1 MERFQHTAYIGT
13 HSSSYAL
20 RGVSRQA
27 GAPLVVILTGITS
40 SALEWSAVCRHLE
53 KEASVLLYER
63 TGYGQ
68 SEACPTAEPDSL
80 TVVDELSGLLTAAA
94 LPPPY
99 LVVGHSWGG
108 ILARE
113 FLAAHGPE
121 VICGMVLVD
130 AVQEQMLFA
139 TWPEPSIAAVT
150 AGLDYM
156 EVVGLT
162 RDHRLTEAEWAEL
175 MAEEASP
182 HHTQQAT
189 RELPYLQVS
198 RGVLAKKQQLPPGR
212 DLLCGQLLSVLRGNS
227 HRDHERMY
235 HRGVAHGLGT
245 EAERAAF
252 RQYLERWDASEER
265 FQRELLNLSSNVRF
279 STTTESGHNM
289 QITEPER
296 VADEIRWVLR
306 RTSFVSRKLVSDH
319 QIIT

>member
-1 MERFQHTAYIGT
+1 MKHFRHTAHIGT
-13 HSSSYAL
+13 HSLSYAL
-20 RGVSRQA
+20 RGIPRQP
-27 GAPLVVILTGITS
+27 GAPLVVVLTGITS

-53 KEASVLLYER
+53 HEASVLLYER

-80 TVVDELSGLLTAAA
+80 TIVDELSRLLVAAA

-113 FLAAHGPE
+113 FLAARGHE
-121 VICGMVLVD
+121 AICGMVLVD
-130 AVQEQMLFA
+130 AVQERMLFEM
-139 TWPEPSIAAVT
+139 WPDPSIAAVT

-162 RDHRLTEAEWAEL
+162 RDHRLTESEWAEL

-182 HHTQQAT
+182 HHERQAV
-189 RELPYLQVS
+189 RELPYLQIS
-198 RGVLAKKQQLPPGR
+198 RKLLAQKHQVLPGR
-212 DLLCGQLLSVLRGNS
+212 NLLHSKPLSVLRGNS
-227 HRDHERMY
+227 LRDQERMY
-235 HRGVAHGLGT
+235 YRGVAEGLGT
-245 EAERAAF
+245 EAQRATF
-252 RQYLERWDASEER
+252 RDYLDKWDRSEEA
-265 FQRELLNLSSNVRF
+265 FQRELLNLSNTARF
-279 STTTESGHNM
+279 STTSQSGHNI

-306 RTSFVSRKLVSDH
+306 
-319 QIIT
+319 QISSVAIAV

>member
-1 MERFQHTAYIGT
+1 MEHFQHTAHIGT
-13 HSSSYAL
+13 HSLSYAL
-20 RGVSRQA
+20 RGIPRQP
-27 GAPLVVILTGITS
+27 GAPLVVVLTGITS

-53 KEASVLLYER
+53 NEASVLLYER
-63 TGYGQ
+63 TGYGR
-68 SEACPTAEPDSL
+68 SEACPTVEPDSL
-80 TVVDELSGLLTAAA
+80 TIVDELSRLLAAAA

-108 ILARE
+108 MLARE
-113 FLAAHGPE
+113 FLAARGPE

-130 AVQEQMLFA
+130 AVQERMLFE
-139 TWPEPSIAAVT
+139 TWPDPSIAAVT

-198 RGVLAKKQQLPPGR
+198 RGVLAKKQQLLPGR
-212 DLLCGQLLSVLRGNS
+212 DLLCGKPLSVLRGNS
-227 HRDHERMY
+227 HRDQERMY
-235 HRGVAHGLGT
+235 HRGVAQGLGT
-245 EAERAAF
+245 EALRAAF
-252 RQYLERWDASEER
+252 RHYLECWDASEEAL
-265 FQRELLNLSSNVRF
+265 QRELLNLSSNVRF
-279 STTTESGHNM
+279 STTTQSGHNI

-306 RTSFVSRKLVSDH
+306 RISSVAR
-319 QIIT
+319 